1 MFGVSRRL
9 IATFGAAAT
18 ILVLTTSAVAAA
30 DPQSMTSAHMNG
42 SSTGA
47 VVALGARSHL
57 GSGDAGPARLQFH
70 GGGLHL
76 PATDTEAAPL
86 HTGAQ
91 ASGVGVTLATWIVV
105 FVVGVLASLK
115 YLARRSR
122 L

>member
-9 IATFGAAAT
+9 FATIGAAAT

-30 DPQSMTSAHMNG
+30 DPDSLRSGHTNA
-42 SSTGA
+42 SSTDAA
-47 VVALGARSHL
+47 VMLGAISHL
-57 GSGDAGPARLQFH
+57 GSGHARPVQLQLH

-76 PATDTEAAPL
+76 PATDTEPGPLDARAP
-86 HTGAQ
+86 
-91 ASGVGVTLATWIVV
+91 ASGLGFPLAMWVVV
-105 FVVGVLASLK
+105 FALGVLASHK